1 MNSHKEYT
9 LFGTI
14 FQLQSCD
21 FYDIF
26 KEVVAEIL
34 ISNLLKKRGKKMIRT
49 MDFRM
54 SREGLMKV
62 GDTVNLAESTLST
75 LAGTVYYYTIVP
87 ALAMSNNTPKR
98 LKNLTGTVTNIVPYG
113 SEWTVT
119 LDIDEP

>member
-1 MNSHKEYT
+1 
-9 LFGTI
+9 
-14 FQLQSCD
+14 
-21 FYDIF
+21 
-26 KEVVAEIL
+26 
-34 ISNLLKKRGKKMIRT
+34 MIRT

-54 SREGLMKV
+54 SREGLMEV

-75 LAGTVYYYTIVP
+75 LAGTVYYYTIIP

-98 LKNLTGTVTNIVPYG
+98 LKSLAGTVTKIVPYG